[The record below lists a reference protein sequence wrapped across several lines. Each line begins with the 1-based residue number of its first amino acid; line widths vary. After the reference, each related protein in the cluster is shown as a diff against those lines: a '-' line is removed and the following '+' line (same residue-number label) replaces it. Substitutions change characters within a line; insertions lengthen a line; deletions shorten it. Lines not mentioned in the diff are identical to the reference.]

1 MEDSAM
7 LLLHELLLHDWLF
20 VLEFGL
26 IFLLLPS
33 TAFYIT
39 LLVMAVVFDDYLSRT
54 LLIILGSHGYLV
66 TVSLLLFLAVS
77 LHSNLYYLAGWL
89 AMLLGLSCYHLW
101 LVSRW
106 GYLPLGGA
114 R

>member
-7 LLLHELLLHDWLF
+7 LLLQDQLF

-39 LLVMAVVFDDYLSRT
+39 LLITAVVFDDYLSRT
-54 LLIILGSHGYLV
+54 LLIILGSHGHLV
-66 TVSLLLFLAVS
+66 TVSLLVFLGVS

-89 AMLLGLSCYHLW
+89 AMLLGLSCYHLR

-106 GYLPLGGA
+106 GYWPLGGA
-114 R
+114 I